1 MRMLVLAAIA
11 VGTFA
16 ALPPST
22 WHDIERLTQG
32 HLDVLEEAFV
42 PAAEHAANWF
52 DDGEG
57 ALRDAFGQ
65 GNSGSTLS
73 GAARVIDGDTL
84 EIRAA
89 RIRLH
94 GIDAPE
100 SAQRCRAA
108 GRTWP
113 CGREATRALS
123 GRIAGRTVVCEER
136 DRDRYG
142 RSVAVCQAAGED
154 VNAWM
159 VAAGW
164 AFAYRKYSRS
174 YVAGERAAKAA
185 GRGIWRG
192 EVVAPWEW
200 RRGKRLVGAGG
211 GADTRTDSES
221 TCPGAH
227 WNSPAPENSPTGGLL
242 RFTCVIRST
251 ALKLGMCSTTKAS
264 AKN

>member
-1 MRMLVLAAIA
+1 MVASAALEGHRAPAWYQGSVAQSVPIDLLQRLRARPKLWDHRVRLVATKRHGRRDAANA
-11 VGTFA
+11 AAETANDQAHNEDAGPGRDRSGAFA

-57 ALRDAFGQ
+57 ALGDAFAQ
-65 GNSGSTLS
+65 GNSGATLS
-73 GAARVIDGDTL
+73 GSARVIDGDTL
-84 EIRAA
+84 EICGM

-123 GRIAGRTVVCEER
+123 GRIAGRMVVCEER

-142 RSVAVCQAAGED
+142 RSVAVCRAAGED

-164 AFAYRKYSRS
+164 AFAYRK
-174 YVAGERAAKAA
+174 
-185 GRGIWRG
+185 
-192 EVVAPWEW
+192 
-200 RRGKRLVGAGG
+200 
-211 GADTRTDSES
+211 
-221 TCPGAH
+221 
-227 WNSPAPENSPTGGLL
+227 
-242 RFTCVIRST
+242 
-251 ALKLGMCSTTKAS
+251 
-264 AKN
+264 